1 MNMAKGD
8 YLTKHNFGKPADA
21 IEQAAADWLEAN
33 CGCEGEEVMK
43 SLANLIRSY
52 VPDASTP

>member
-1 MNMAKGD
+1 MAKGD